1 MLDTH
6 RAPSY
11 SRAMRRQIVWF
22 PDGSPVAAV
31 AAALPPEYEARPLSE
46 LETLRRRA
54 DDPEVLVVDLE
65 HDSPSAVEKVRARPR
80 LIPVIGLVG
89 AAGPPDGWPSASSP
103 LSYLSRPTTPFI
115 LASALAQAFEHL
127 RVVGEAERTRMELSE
142 LNAIGVRLS
151 AERDPVALLGLILA
165 RAREITHSDA
175 GSVYLVEEPE
185 QGEARLRFKLT
196 QNDFVS
202 VPFTEFTIPISDES
216 VAGHVAKS
224 GEIIHLEDAYAPPP
238 GAPFKINRAFDQQ
251 AGYRTKSMLV
261 VPMQTP
267 RGETIG
273 VLQLIN
279 CKRVASRRFPSVDA
293 IERETIPY
301 PERFIQ
307 FAASLASQAAVALQN
322 SRLLENIQALF
333 EGFVRASV
341 TAIESRDPT
350 TSGHSFRVADLTV
363 GLAEAADRADR
374 GPFRALRFSTEQM
387 REIRYASL
395 LHDFGKVG
403 VREEVLIKA
412 KKLYPAQLDFIRQRL
427 ELIKRGVQLRY
438 GAKKLDALL
447 REERGR
453 ALEQMAES
461 DAELATAL
469 GELDE
474 HLKAIVA
481 ANEPTV
487 MAEDV
492 ASRIQHLALTRFLDH
507 LGEPQAV
514 ITPEEAQ
521 ILAIPRG
528 SLTPEEFKQI
538 QSHVVHTYQ
547 FLIQIPW
554 TKELRHVPDIARSHH
569 EKLNGSGYPNRIGA
583 ADIPVQS
590 KMMTIADIF
599 DALTASDRPYKAA
612 VPVDRALD
620 ILGFERKAGAVDGD
634 LLDLFIAVKPW
645 ERRAG

>member
-1 MLDTH
+1 
-6 RAPSY
+6 
-11 SRAMRRQIVWF
+11 MRRQLVWF
-22 PDGSPVAAV
+22 PDGSP
-31 AAALPPEYEARPLSE
+31 AAALAQALPAEYEAHPLSE
-46 LETLRRRA
+46 WESLRRRS

-65 HDSPSAVEKVRARPR
+65 ADSPDTVRPALARTRLVPVVGLLSGTEAPR
-80 LIPVIGLVG
+80 
-89 AAGPPDGWPSASSP
+89 GWPASRYTFLPRSA
-103 LSYLSRPTTPFI
+103 TPFI
-115 LASALAQAFEHL
+115 LAATLEQAFEHL
-127 RVVGEAERTRMELSE
+127 RLTAEAARTRMELSE

-151 AERDPVALLGLILA
+151 AERDPVTLLGLILTK
-165 RAREITHSDA
+165 AREITHSDA
-175 GSVYLVEEPE
+175 GSIYLVEEPE
-185 QGEARLRFKLT
+185 EGHPRLRFKLT
-196 QNDFVS
+196 QNDFVT

-216 VAGHVAKS
+216 VAGHVARS
-224 GEIIHLEDAYAPPP
+224 GEILHLEDAYAPPP
-238 GAPFKINRAFDQQ
+238 GAPFKINRSFDQQ
-251 AGYRTKSMLV
+251 VGYRTKSMLV
-261 VPMQTP
+261 VPMRTP
-267 RGETIG
+267 AGETIG

-279 CKRVASRRFPSVDA
+279 CKRVASRRFPAVEA

-301 PERFIQ
+301 PERFMN

-333 EGFVRASV
+333 EGFVNASV

-363 GLAEAADRADR
+363 ALAQAADRAES
-374 GPFRALRFSTEQM
+374 GPFGALRFTAEQM

-412 KKLYPAQLDFIRQRL
+412 KKLYPSHLELIKQRL
-427 ELIKRGVQLRY
+427 ELIKRGVALRY
-438 GAKKLDALL
+438 GRQKLDAML
-447 REERGR
+447 REDRARAVERVG
-453 ALEQMAES
+453 AW
-461 DAELATAL
+461 DAELEVAL

-474 HLKAIVA
+474 HMKAIVS

-492 ASRIQHLALTRFLDH
+492 ASRIQHLAVTTFLDH
-507 LGEPQAV
+507 LGEPQTV

-521 ILAIPRG
+521 ILSIPRG

-547 FLIQIPW
+547 FLVQIPW
-554 TKELRHVPDIARSHH
+554 TKELRRVPEIARSHH

-583 ADIPVQS
+583 AEIPVQS
-590 KMMTIADIF
+590 KMMTISDIF
-599 DALTASDRPYKAA
+599 DALTASDRPYKSA

-620 ILGFERKAGAVDGD
+620 ILGFERKAGAVDAD
-634 LLDLFIAVKPW
+634 LLELFIALKPW
-645 ERRAG
+645 EKRPA

>member
-1 MLDTH
+1 
-6 RAPSY
+6 
-11 SRAMRRQIVWF
+11 MRRQIVWI
-22 PDGSPVAAV
+22 PDGSPAAAV
-31 AAALPPEYEARPLSE
+31 AAALPADYEAHPLSE
-46 LETLRRRA
+46 RGTLRRRA
-54 DDPEVLVVDLE
+54 DDPEVLVADLE
-65 HDSPSAVEKVRARPR
+65 HDPPSAADAVRALPR
-80 LIPVIGLVG
+80 LVPIVGLVG
-89 AAGPPDGWPSASSP
+89 GAGPPAGWPPTWYA
-103 LSYLSRPTTPFI
+103 YLPKPVSPFI
-115 LASALAQAFEHL
+115 LASALAHAFEHL
-127 RVVGEAERTRMELSE
+127 RLIAEAERTRMELFE
-142 LNAIGVRLS
+142 LNAVGVRLS
-151 AERDPVALLGLILA
+151 AERDPVALLGLILSK
-165 RAREITHSDA
+165 AREITHSDA

-185 QGEARLRFKLT
+185 EGQPRLRFKLT

-216 VAGHVAKS
+216 VAGHVAKG
-224 GEIIHLEDAYAPPP
+224 GEILHLEDAYAPPP

-261 VPMQTP
+261 VPMKTP
-267 RGETIG
+267 KGETIG

-279 CKRVASRRFPSVDA
+279 CKRVASRRFPSVEA

-301 PERFIQ
+301 PERFMS

-363 GLAEAADRADR
+363 GLAEAADRAGT
-374 GPFRALRFSTEQM
+374 GPFRDLRFTAEQM

-403 VREEVLIKA
+403 VREEVLVKA

-427 ELIKRGVQLRY
+427 ELVKRGVQLRY
-438 GAKKLDALL
+438 GAQKIDALL
-447 REERGR
+447 REERER
-453 ALEQMAES
+453 ALAKIS
-461 DAELATAL
+461 GWDAELAAAL

-492 ASRIQHLALTRFLDH
+492 ASRIQHLAITRFLDH
-507 LGEPQAV
+507 LGEPQPV
-514 ITPEEAQ
+514 ITPDEAQ
-521 ILAIPRG
+521 ILSIPRG
-528 SLTPEEFKQI
+528 SLTGEEFKQI

-554 TKELRHVPDIARSHH
+554 TKELRRVPEIARSHH
-569 EKLNGSGYPNRIGA
+569 EKLNGSGYPNRITA
-583 ADIPVQS
+583 AEIPVQS

-612 VPVDRALD
+612 VPVDRALE
-620 ILGFERKAGAVDGD
+620 ILALERRAGAVDGD
-634 LLDLFIAVKPW
+634 LLDLFIEVKPW
-645 ERRAG
+645 EKQAG

>member
-1 MLDTH
+1 
-6 RAPSY
+6 
-11 SRAMRRQIVWF
+11 MRRQLVWF
-22 PDGSPVAAV
+22 PDGSPAEAL
-31 AAALPPEYEARPLSE
+31 ARALPADYEAHPVSE
-46 LETLRRRA
+46 IATLRRRA

-65 HDSPSAVEKVRARPR
+65 SDSPDTVRSALARQRLVPIVGLLGGAEPPR
-80 LIPVIGLVG
+80 
-89 AAGPPDGWPSASSP
+89 GWPAARYTYLPRSA
-103 LSYLSRPTTPFI
+103 TPFI
-115 LASALAQAFEHL
+115 LAATLEQAFEHL
-127 RVVGEAERTRMELSE
+127 RLTAEAERTRMELGE

-151 AERDPVALLGLILA
+151 AERDPVTLLGLILTK
-165 RAREITHSDA
+165 AREITHSDA
-175 GSVYLVEEPE
+175 GSIYLVEEPE
-185 QGEARLRFKLT
+185 EGQPRLRFKLT
-196 QNDFVS
+196 QNDFVT

-216 VAGHVAKS
+216 VAGHVARS
-224 GEIIHLEDAYAPPP
+224 GGILHLEDAYAPPA
-238 GAPFKINRAFDQQ
+238 GAPFKINRSFDQQ
-251 AGYRTKSMLV
+251 VGYRTKSMLV
-261 VPMQTP
+261 VPMRTPAGQT
-267 RGETIG
+267 TG

-279 CKRVASRRFPSVDA
+279 CKRVAARRFPSLDA

-301 PERFIQ
+301 PERFIS

-333 EGFVRASV
+333 EGFVNASV

-363 GLAEAADRADR
+363 ALAAAVDRADTA
-374 GPFRALRFSTEQM
+374 PFRALRFTAEQM

-403 VREEVLIKA
+403 VREEVLVKA
-412 KKLYPAQLDFIRQRL
+412 KKLYPSHLELIKQRL
-427 ELIKRGVQLRY
+427 ELIKRGVALRF
-438 GAKKLDALL
+438 GRQRLDALL
-447 REERGR
+447 REDRARAVERVG
-453 ALEQMAES
+453 AW
-461 DAELATAL
+461 DAELEIAL
-469 GELDE
+469 AELDE
-474 HLKAIVA
+474 HMKAIVS

-492 ASRIQHLALTRFLDH
+492 ASRIQHLAVTTYLDH

-514 ITPEEAQ
+514 ISPEEAQ
-521 ILAIPRG
+521 ILSIPRG

-547 FLIQIPW
+547 FLVQIPW
-554 TKELRHVPDIARSHH
+554 TKELRSVPEIARSHH
-569 EKLNGSGYPNRIGA
+569 EKLNGSGYPNRIGGA
-583 ADIPVQS
+583 EIPVQS
-590 KMMTIADIF
+590 RMMTISDIF

-645 ERRAG
+645 EKRPA

>member
-1 MLDTH
+1 
-6 RAPSY
+6 
-11 SRAMRRQIVWF
+11 MRRQIVWF

-31 AAALPPEYEARPLSE
+31 TAALPADFEPHPLSE
-46 LETLRRRA
+46 LGTLRRRP
-54 DDPEVLVVDLE
+54 DDPEVLVADLE
-65 HDSPSAVEKVRARPR
+65 RDSPAAAGEVRTRPR
-80 LIPVIGLVG
+80 LVPIVGLVG
-89 AAGPPDGWPSASSP
+89 ADEPPAGWPPTWYA
-103 LSYLSRPTTPFI
+103 YLPKPVTPFI
-115 LASALAQAFEHL
+115 LASTLAHAFEHVRL
-127 RVVGEAERTRMELSE
+127 LTEAARTRMELQE

-151 AERDPVALLGLILA
+151 AERDPVALLGLILTK
-165 RAREITHSDA
+165 AREITHSDA

-185 QGEARLRFKLT
+185 EGPPRLRFKLT

-202 VPFTEFTIPISDES
+202 VPFTEFTMPISHES

-224 GEIIHLEDAYAPPP
+224 GEILHLEDAYAPPA
-238 GAPFKINRAFDQQ
+238 GAPFKVNRAFDQQ

-261 VPMQTP
+261 VPMKTP
-267 RGETIG
+267 KGETIG

-279 CKRVASRRFPSVDA
+279 CKRVASRRFPSVEA
-293 IERETIPY
+293 IERETVPY
-301 PERFIQ
+301 PERLMG

-363 GLAEAADRADR
+363 GLAEAADRAAG
-374 GPFRALRFSTEQM
+374 GPFRDLRFTTEQM

-427 ELIKRGVQLRY
+427 ELIKRGIHLRY
-438 GAKKLDALL
+438 STQKIDALL
-447 REERGR
+447 REERER
-453 ALEQMAES
+453 ALAKAAGW

-469 GELDE
+469 GEVDE

-521 ILAIPRG
+521 ILSIPRG
-528 SLTPEEFKQI
+528 SLTGEEFKQI

-554 TKELRHVPDIARSHH
+554 TKELRHVPEIAGSHH
-569 EKLNGSGYPNRIGA
+569 EKLNGSGYPNRISA
-583 ADIPVQS
+583 AEIPVQS
-590 KMMTIADIF
+590 KMMTISDIF
-599 DALTASDRPYKAA
+599 DALTASDRPYKSA

-620 ILGFERKAGAVDGD
+620 ILGLERKAGAVDGD

-645 ERRAG
+645 AKRPG

>member
-1 MLDTH
+1 MH
-6 RAPSY
+6 R
-11 SRAMRRQIVWF
+11 QLVWF
-22 PDGSPVAAV
+22 PDGSPVAVLAQ
-31 AAALPPEYEARPLSE
+31 ALPAEFEAHPLSE
-46 LETLRRRA
+46 IESLRRRA

-65 HDSPSAVEKVRARPR
+65 ADSPDAVRAALARPR
-80 LIPVIGLVG
+80 LVPVVGLLSG
-89 AAGPPDGWPSASSP
+89 AEAPCGWPATRY
-103 LSYLSRPTTPFI
+103 SYLPKSATPFV
-115 LASALAQAFEHL
+115 LAATLEQAFEHL
-127 RVVGEAERTRMELSE
+127 RLTAEADRTRMELSE

-151 AERDPVALLGLILA
+151 AERDPDTLLGLILTK
-165 RAREITHSDA
+165 AREITHSDA
-175 GSVYLVEEPE
+175 GSIYLVDEPE
-185 QGEARLRFKLT
+185 EGQPRLRFKLT
-196 QNDFVS
+196 QNDFVT

-224 GEIIHLEDAYAPPP
+224 GGILHLEDAYAPPA
-238 GAPFKINRAFDQQ
+238 GAPFKINRSFDQQ
-251 AGYRTKSMLV
+251 VGYRTKSMLV
-261 VPMQTP
+261 VPMRTPAGQT
-267 RGETIG
+267 TG

-279 CKRVASRRFPSVDA
+279 CKRVAARRFPSLDA

-301 PERFIQ
+301 PERFIS

-333 EGFVRASV
+333 EGFVNASV

-350 TSGHSFRVADLTV
+350 TSGHSFRVADFTV
-363 GLAEAADRADR
+363 ALAAAADRADA
-374 GPFRALRFSTEQM
+374 GPFRTLRFTAEQM

-403 VREEVLIKA
+403 VREEVLVKA
-412 KKLYPAQLDFIRQRL
+412 KKLYPSHLELIKQRL
-427 ELIKRGVQLRY
+427 ELIKRGVALRF
-438 GAKKLDALL
+438 GRQKLDALL
-447 REERGR
+447 REDRAR
-453 ALEQMAES
+453 ALERVGAW
-461 DAELATAL
+461 DAELEIAL
-469 GELDE
+469 ADLDE
-474 HLKAIVA
+474 HMKAIVS

-492 ASRIQHLALTRFLDH
+492 ASRIQHLAVTTYLDH

-514 ITPEEAQ
+514 ISPEEAQ
-521 ILAIPRG
+521 ILSIPRG

-547 FLIQIPW
+547 FLVQIPW
-554 TKELRHVPDIARSHH
+554 TKELRSVPEIARSHH
-569 EKLNGSGYPNRIGA
+569 EKLNGSGYPNRIGGA
-583 ADIPVQS
+583 EIPVQS
-590 KMMTIADIF
+590 KMMTISDIF

-645 ERRAG
+645 EKRPA

>member
-1 MLDTH
+1 MH
-6 RAPSY
+6 R
-11 SRAMRRQIVWF
+11 QLVWF
-22 PDGSPVAAV
+22 PDGSPAAV
-31 AAALPPEYEARPLSE
+31 LAQALPAEFEAHPLSE
-46 LETLRRRA
+46 IESLRRRA

-65 HDSPSAVEKVRARPR
+65 ADSPDAVRAALARPR
-80 LIPVIGLVG
+80 LVPVVGLLSG
-89 AAGPPDGWPSASSP
+89 AEAPRGWPATRY
-103 LSYLSRPTTPFI
+103 SYLPKSATPFV
-115 LASALAQAFEHL
+115 LAATLEQAFEHL
-127 RVVGEAERTRMELSE
+127 RLTAEADRTRMELSE

-151 AERDPVALLGLILA
+151 AERDPDTLLGLILTK
-165 RAREITHSDA
+165 AREITHSDA
-175 GSVYLVEEPE
+175 GSIYLVDEPE
-185 QGEARLRFKLT
+185 EGQPRLRFKLT
-196 QNDFVS
+196 QNDFVT

-224 GEIIHLEDAYAPPP
+224 GEILHLEDAYAPPA
-238 GAPFKINRAFDQQ
+238 GAPFKINRSFDQQ
-251 AGYRTKSMLV
+251 VGYRTKSMLV
-261 VPMQTP
+261 VPMRTP
-267 RGETIG
+267 AGETIG

-279 CKRVASRRFPSVDA
+279 CKRVASRRFPAVEA

-301 PERFIQ
+301 PERFMS

-322 SRLLENIQALF
+322 SRLLKNIEALF
-333 EGFVRASV
+333 EGFVNASV

-363 GLAEAADRADR
+363 ALAAAADRADA
-374 GPFRALRFSTEQM
+374 GPFRTLRFTAEQM

-403 VREEVLIKA
+403 VREEVLVKA
-412 KKLYPAQLDFIRQRL
+412 KKLYPSHLELIKQRL
-427 ELIKRGVQLRY
+427 ELIKRGVALRF
-438 GAKKLDALL
+438 GAQKLDALL
-447 REERGR
+447 REDRARAVERVG
-453 ALEQMAES
+453 AW
-461 DAELATAL
+461 DAELEVAL

-474 HLKAIVA
+474 HLKAIVS
-481 ANEPTV
+481 ANEPSV

-492 ASRIQHLALTRFLDH
+492 ASKIQHLAVAAYLDH
-507 LGEPQAV
+507 LGEPHTV

-521 ILAIPRG
+521 ILSIPRG
-528 SLTPEEFKQI
+528 SLTAEEFKQI

-554 TKELRHVPDIARSHH
+554 TKELRGVPEIARSHH

-583 ADIPVQS
+583 AEIPVQS
-590 KMMTIADIF
+590 KMMTISDIF

-634 LLDLFIAVKPW
+634 LLELFTAVKPW
-645 ERRAG
+645 EKRPT